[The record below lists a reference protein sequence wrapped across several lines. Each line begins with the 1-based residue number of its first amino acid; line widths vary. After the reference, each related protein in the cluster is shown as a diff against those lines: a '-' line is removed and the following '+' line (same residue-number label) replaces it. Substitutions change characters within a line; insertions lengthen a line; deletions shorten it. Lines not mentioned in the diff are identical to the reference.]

1 MTKRKEILD
10 SLWLVRGAHL
20 DAEYFS
26 YVLLAAAQ
34 KYRKD
39 LEEGALSYF
48 YEVLF
53 HSLNLNTL
61 AVEGNLF
68 DFKMNPIWKEERIVK
83 IKEDLK
89 KIYEDTNS
97 ETVEIF
103 RNANFVFLSLLIEY
117 MNSQMFFLENMEIF
131 FVNPKIH
138 QQKEVFIIINVQGTN
153 KYVIWKLKEDKKKD
167 FGFSFKKIKSIK
179 INVAENSTLK
189 DELSKQN
196 IEELSTIK
204 EKDNVIFAVLDN
216 KEDETASA
224 TVLKDLLLLNKAIS
238 KEYQLDPNL
247 IEEIQGLLI
256 SERVMPFNLNQ
267 WI

>member
-1 MTKRKEILD
+1 MAKRKEILD
-10 SLWLVRGAHL
+10 SLWLVKGAWM

-39 LEEGALSYF
+39 LEEGSLSYF

-61 AVEGNLF
+61 AVDGNLF
-68 DFKMNPIWKEERIVK
+68 DFKMNPVWKEERILK
-83 IKEDLK
+83 IKDDLK
-89 KIYEDTNS
+89 KIYEDTTS

-117 MNSQMFFLENMEIF
+117 MEAQQFFLENMEIF

-138 QQKEVFIIINVQGTN
+138 QQKEVFIIVNCEGTN
-153 KYVIWKLKEDKKKD
+153 KYSIWKLSEDRKKD
-167 FGFSFKKIKSIK
+167 FGHSFKKIKSVK

-196 IEELSTIK
+196 IEALSTIK
-204 EKDNVIFAVLDN
+204 EKENVIFSILN
-216 KEDETASA
+216 HKEELPAA
-224 TVLKDLLLLNKAIS
+224 TVIKDLVLLNRAIS
-238 KEYQLDPNL
+238 KEHQLDPNL
-247 IEEIQGLLI
+247 ISEMQGLLI